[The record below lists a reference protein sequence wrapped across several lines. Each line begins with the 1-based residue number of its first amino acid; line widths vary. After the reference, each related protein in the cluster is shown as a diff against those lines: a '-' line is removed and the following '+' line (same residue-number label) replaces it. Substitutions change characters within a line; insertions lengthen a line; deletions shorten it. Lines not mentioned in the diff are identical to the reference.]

1 MALYKAPIEDVLFLL
16 SDVFQIGRYNN
27 LPGFSDASA
36 DLRRAVLE
44 EAARFASKCSRR
56 STLWATS
63 RAALATPTAAW
74 PPPKDLCRPSGNMPT
89 AAGWAFP
96 RPWNSAAKAC
106 RKS

>member
-44 EAARFASKCSRR
+44 EAARFCEEVLTPR
-56 STLWATS
+56 STLWADRQGPHS
-63 RAALATPTAAW
+63 
-74 PPPKDLCRPSGNMPT
+74 
-89 AAGWAFP
+89 P
-96 RPWNSAAKAC
+96 R
-106 RKS
+106 